1 MSTATAHFS
10 EVEVFRSAA
19 RITQQVLHM
28 NVQDLTQEE
37 SLIQPQPA
45 GNCVNWVV
53 GHVLTVY
60 NEVLPLVGQKPVMD
74 REELKRY
81 KRGAEPLKDG
91 AEALPLTGL
100 LAALD
105 QAVERV
111 DGGLATLT
119 PEQLEARAPMSPRND
134 PNETVRSLLTLV
146 SFHQAYHAGQLGLLR
161 RIVGKKGAIA

>member
-1 MSTATAHFS
+1 MTAATDILG
-10 EVEVFRSAA
+10 EVGVFRSSA

-37 SLIQPQPA
+37 SLIQPQPG

-91 AEALPLTGL
+91 SEALPLSGL

-111 DGGLATLT
+111 DKGMASLS
-119 PEQLEARAPMSPRND
+119 PEQLDAKAPMSPRND
-134 PNETVRSLLTLV
+134 PNETVRSLLALV